1 MRRINTYFPSRRRA
15 PRCLLFLGLLF
26 KTFPRGEKMRAAMLA
41 GCAAL
46 LLSACSSEPVQQ
58 ATAAHV
64 TPGMRAAMSDAGQAN
79 CAMIGGSL
87 SVARQLD
94 GSARHV
100 RAAERQTLQRAGAGG
115 RQLRLLT
122 AAPSRG
128 SVSGTSTPASASGR
142 RAYRPASGRR
152 SPASTGFPSD
162 RPARPRAAS
171 YQWSHQGY

>member
-1 MRRINTYFPSRRRA
+1 
-15 PRCLLFLGLLF
+15 
-26 KTFPRGEKMRAAMLA
+26 MRAAMLV

-94 GSARHV
+94 GSAIGMCALPHGTRCSEQ
-100 RAAERQTLQRAGAGG
+100 ALAG
-115 RQLRLLT
+115 
-122 AAPSRG
+122 
-128 SVSGTSTPASASGR
+128 
-142 RAYRPASGRR
+142 
-152 SPASTGFPSD
+152 
-162 RPARPRAAS
+162 
-171 YQWSHQGY
+171 

>member
-1 MRRINTYFPSRRRA
+1 
-15 PRCLLFLGLLF
+15 
-26 KTFPRGEKMRAAMLA
+26 MRAAMLV

-64 TPGMRAAMSDAGQAN
+64 TPGMRAAMSDSRSGQLRHDRRLV
-79 CAMIGGSL
+79 IGGS
-87 SVARQLD
+87 
-94 GSARHV
+94 SARWFGDWHV

-128 SVSGTSTPASASGR
+128 SVSGTSTPS
-142 RAYRPASGRR
+142 
-152 SPASTGFPSD
+152 
-162 RPARPRAAS
+162 
-171 YQWSHQGY
+171 